1 MTALA
6 SASPRQWRAYWRP
19 LDALAALAD
28 EWRDL
33 ALRTRE
39 PNVFYEPDFA
49 LAAAPVFG
57 AEAGAVLVRGSDGV
71 LRGIFPAQ
79 PEPHRYGVAPA
90 LLCGWTHAYAPL
102 GLPLVDR
109 DHAEGVIDAWL
120 NHLAR
125 ERGARL
131 LLLPLLPEQGVFADA
146 LRSVLEYRRLSAASF
161 GRHERA
167 ALIPAADRAGYPA
180 QAMSGKLRKELSR
193 KRRRLADLGEVR
205 HESAGDV
212 EGVRAF
218 LDGFL
223 SLEQTGWKGRAGTAA
238 AARDATREF
247 LQGAVL
253 GLARRGQARLDRLS
267 LAGRPVAVTI
277 LLRRGAAAWLW
288 KIAYDENFA
297 RYSPG
302 VQLARD
308 LTAALLDDNTLAAVD
323 SCAVPDHPMIDRLW
337 RERIALSDRLIALQ
351 SGDGTIFRI
360 ACSLE
365 SLRRTAIGA
374 TRTMRDTFRHL
385 RAG

>member
-39 PNVFYEPDFA
+39 PNVFYEPDVA

-57 AEAGAVLVRGSDGV
+57 AEAGAVLVRGQDGV

-79 PEPHRYGVAPA
+79 AEPHRYGVAPA

-146 LRSVLEYRRLSAASF
+146 LQSVLDSRRLSAAHF

-167 ALIPAADRAGYPA
+167 ALIPGADRGGYLDRA
-180 QAMSGKLRKELSR
+180 VGTRLRKELGR
-193 KRRRLADLGEVR
+193 KRRRLAELGEVA
-205 HESAGDV
+205 HESAADPDT
-212 EGVRAF
+212 VRAF
-218 LDGFL
+218 LADFL
-223 SLEQTGWKGRAGTAA
+223 ALENAGWKGRAGTAA
-238 AARDATREF
+238 AAQDATREF
-247 LQGAVL
+247 LLGAVL

-267 LAGRPVAVTI
+267 VAGKPVAVTV
-277 LLRRGAAAWLW
+277 LLRRGAAAWFW
-288 KIAYDENFA
+288 KIAYDETFA
-297 RYSPG
+297 RHSPG

-308 LTAALLDDNTLAAVD
+308 LTAALLEDTTLAAVD
-323 SCAVPDHPMIDRLW
+323 SCATPDHPMIDRLW
-337 RERIALSDRLIALQ
+337 RERIALSDKLIALQ

-374 TRTMRDTFRHL
+374 TRTVRDTFRHL